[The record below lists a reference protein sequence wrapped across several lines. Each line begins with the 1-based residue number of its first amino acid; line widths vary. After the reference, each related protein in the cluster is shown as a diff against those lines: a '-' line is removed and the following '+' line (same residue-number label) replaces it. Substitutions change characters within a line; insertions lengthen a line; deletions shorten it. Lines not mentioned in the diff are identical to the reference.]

1 MEEKG
6 DLPFRSDELDSL
18 AAGFGNLLLDL
29 SRGETTP
36 CTALGI
42 RGAKEHVGD
51 RATSESNGVS
61 SSMGSQH
68 VFEPMVGDKGCS

>member
-1 MEEKG
+1 VEEKR
-6 DLPFRSDELDSL
+6 DLPLGRDELDSL
-18 AAGFGNLLLDL
+18 AAGFGNLLLNL
-29 SRGETTP
+29 RRGETTP
-36 CTALGI
+36 CCCAE
-42 RGAKEHVGD
+42 EHVSD